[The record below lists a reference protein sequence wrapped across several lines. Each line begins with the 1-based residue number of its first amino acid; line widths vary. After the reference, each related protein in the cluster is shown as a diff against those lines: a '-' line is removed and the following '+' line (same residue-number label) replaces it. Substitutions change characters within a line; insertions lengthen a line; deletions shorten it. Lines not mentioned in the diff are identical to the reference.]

1 MNRLRRSLFALSL
14 ALATAPVLAQDF
26 LPPADRAHA
35 AIGAYAEV
43 RAADAYVVEA
53 QEKARALAAG
63 PHDTQL
69 TLLPLRRSVRDA
81 ATFNGKA
88 RYGEWEAQLTRAIRL
103 PGKAALDREA
113 GAHGVAAAQLR
124 QGDAEHQAARGLL
137 AAWMSWLRADAS
149 AKAARTRHDS
159 LQRERDTI
167 ARRLQLG
174 DAAQR
179 ELDQVA
185 AALAVAAAELRQTQ
199 ADVDAQRLALRANF
213 PQIPLPERAPAL
225 PEPVP
230 LDDTAQSWID
240 RIVARSHEIRAAEEV
255 AAQRD
260 AMAQRANADRLPD
273 PTVGLRAF
281 QERDGMER
289 GIGLVVSIPF
299 GGARRSAE
307 ARAEAA
313 AAEAARSETDA
324 MRRDIARDAQLD
336 VTRAQ
341 VAVELWQAA
350 RAARTANA
358 ASLARQRRA
367 YELGEIGL
375 AERLQAER
383 LDVESA
389 LTELRARAD
398 AHEAALRVRVDS
410 HELWHPEDRLEHQD
424 HFVSAGVVGGKPE
437 TR

>member
-1 MNRLRRSLFALSL
+1 MSRFLSTLACSALIVS
-14 ALATAPVLAQDF
+14 ALPAQAQDF

-43 RAADAYVVEA
+43 RAADSYVVAA

-69 TLLPLRRSVRDA
+69 TLMPLRRSVSDA
-81 ATFNGKA
+81 ATVNGKA

-113 GAHGVAAAQLR
+113 GAHGVAAAELR
-124 QGDAEHQAARGLL
+124 QGDAEHQAARTLL
-137 AAWMSWLRADAS
+137 ASWMGWLRADA
-149 AKAARTRHDS
+149 AATAARTRRDS
-159 LQRERDTI
+159 LARERDTI
-167 ARRLQLG
+167 ERRLQLG

-179 ELDQVA
+179 EVDQIA
-185 AALAVAAAELRQTQ
+185 AALAVAEAELRQAE
-199 ADVDAQRLALRANF
+199 ADVHAQRLALGANF
-213 PQIPLPERAPAL
+213 PQVPVPERAPTL
-225 PEPVP
+225 PEPAS
-230 LDDTAQSWID
+230 LEDTPQSWID
-240 RIVARSHEIRAAEEV
+240 RIVSRSHEIRAAEEI
-255 AAQRD
+255 AAERD
-260 AMAQRANADRLPD
+260 TLARRANADRLPD
-273 PTVGLRAF
+273 PTVGLRTF
-281 QERDGMER
+281 SERDGMER

-307 ARAEAA
+307 ARAQAA

-341 VAVELWQAA
+341 VAIELWQAA
-350 RAARTANA
+350 RDARTANA

-383 LDVESA
+383 LDIESA
-389 LTELRARAD
+389 LAELRARAD

-410 HELWHPEDRLEHQD
+410 HELWHPEDKLEHQD
-424 HFVSAGVVGGKPE
+424 HS
-437 TR
+437 

>member
-1 MNRLRRSLFALSL
+1 MSRFLS
-14 ALATAPVLAQDF
+14 ALACAGLVVFTPPAPAQDF
-26 LPPADRAHA
+26 LPPPDRAHA

-43 RAADAYVVEA
+43 RAADSYVAAA

-69 TLLPLRRSVRDA
+69 VLMPLRRTVTDA
-81 ATFNGKA
+81 ATVNGRA

-113 GAHGVAAAQLR
+113 GTHGIAAAQLR
-124 QGDAEHQAARGLL
+124 QGDAEHQAARSLL
-137 AAWMSWLRADAS
+137 AAWMGWLRADAA
-149 AKAARTRHDS
+149 AKAARTRRDS
-159 LQRERDTI
+159 LGSERDTI

-174 DAAQR
+174 DAARR

-185 AALAVAAAELRQTQ
+185 AALAVAEAELRQ
-199 ADVDAQRLALRANF
+199 ADAEVQAQRLALSADF
-213 PQIPLPERAPAL
+213 PQVPVPERAPAL
-225 PEPVP
+225 PEPAP
-230 LDDTAQSWID
+230 LEATPQSWID
-240 RIVARSHEIRAAEEV
+240 RIVSRSHEIRAAEEV

-260 AMAQRANADRLPD
+260 TLARRANADRLPD

-299 GGARRSAE
+299 GGTRRSAE

-324 MRRDIARDAQLD
+324 MRRDIAREARLS
-336 VTRAQ
+336 VAHAR

-350 RAARTANA
+350 REARTANA

-389 LTELRARAD
+389 LAELRARAD

-410 HELWHPEDRLEHQD
+410 HELWHPEDRLDHQD
-424 HFVSAGVVGGKPE
+424 HSAPTPSAGATQTG
-437 TR
+437 

>member
-1 MNRLRRSLFALSL
+1 MRRFSFAIGLICAAAFSP
-14 ALATAPVLAQDF
+14 AARAQDF
-26 LPPADRAHA
+26 LPPADCAQA
-35 AIGAYAEV
+35 AIAAYAEV

-53 QEKARALAAG
+53 QEKARALGAG

-81 ATFNGKA
+81 ATFNGRA
-88 RYGEWEAQLTRAIRL
+88 GYGEWEAQLTRAIRL

-124 QGDAEHQAARGLL
+124 QGDAEHQAARTLL
-137 AAWMSWLRADAS
+137 AAWMGWLRADAS
-149 AKAARTRHDS
+149 AKAARTRRDS
-159 LQRERDTI
+159 LARERDTI

-174 DAAQR
+174 DASQR

-185 AALAVAAAELRQTQ
+185 AALAVAEAELRQ
-199 ADVDAQRLALRANF
+199 ADADMDAQRLALSANF
-213 PQIPLPERAPAL
+213 PQVPVPERAPAL
-225 PEPVP
+225 PEPA
-230 LDDTAQSWID
+230 LLEDTPQSWIG
-240 RIVARSHEIRAAEEV
+240 RIVTRSHEIRAAEEV
-255 AAQRD
+255 AAQRE
-260 AMAQRANADRLPD
+260 AMARRANADRLPD
-273 PTVGLRAF
+273 PTVGLRTF
-281 QERDGMER
+281 SERDGMER

-299 GGARRSAE
+299 GGARRNAQ

-313 AAEAARSETDA
+313 AADAAFSEADA
-324 MRRDIARDAQLD
+324 MRRDIAREARLS
-336 VTRAQ
+336 VARAQ
-341 VAVELWQAA
+341 VAIDLWQAA
-350 RAARTANA
+350 RNARAANA

-389 LTELRARAD
+389 LAELRARAD

-410 HELWHPEDRLEHQD
+410 HELWHPEDRLDHQD
-424 HFVSAGVVGGKPE
+424 HS
-437 TR
+437 